1 MKKLAVFFPGIGYTV
16 DKPLMYYGGKLA
28 LAHGYEL
35 RPLPYG
41 GFPPK
46 VLGDRARMAES
57 FTLAR
62 RQASDMLADLDL
74 RAYDD
79 VVYFGKSIGTVV
91 AAEYAASSPAAD
103 RIRFVLYT
111 PLEETFSLPLGEA
124 VVFTGSADPWVG
136 KARSRIPE
144 LCRERGIPCT
154 VVPDANHSLE
164 SGDVLA
170 DLKALRAAMKETAR
184 FLR

>member
-46 VLGDRARMAES
+46 VMGDKARMAES
-57 FTLAR
+57 FALAR
-62 RQASDMLADLDL
+62 GQAAGMLADVDL

-79 VVYFGKSIGTVV
+79 VVFFGESIGTVV
-91 AAEYAASSPAAD
+91 AAEYAASSEAAD

-111 PLEETFSLPLGEA
+111 PLEETFSLPFGEA
-124 VVFTGSADPWVG
+124 IVFTGSADPWVG

-164 SGDVLA
+164 CGDVLA
-170 DLKALRAAMKETAR
+170 DLKALRAVMKETAR